1 MGLIKQSNNTKI
13 ANTTG
18 GVAIHHNGKYH
29 PCDSLMASVFLGNDD
44 HPRAY
49 CIAGCRIK
57 KKLVGGQ
64 WKSDTEYHLFDEVIG
79 RLSPDLIK
87 EIRKF
92 LKDNRIER
100 IIMICSDEDFRNRMR
115 KEFGCRAIFEDE
127 KRRRNDS
134 VILREW
140 FARNKSGSEDSL
152 LKIWGDC
159 GEAVKSNYP
168 PTRDCMV
175 RLLDWYDQRMNKK
188 ISVPITLSQ
197 RTGYG

>member
-1 MGLIKQSNNTKI
+1 MATLVETTKI

-18 GVAIHHNGKYH
+18 GIAIHHNGRYH

-44 HPRAY
+44 HTRAY

-57 KKLVGGQ
+57 SKLVGGQ
-64 WKSDTEYHLFDEVIG
+64 WKSDIEYHLFDEVIG

-100 IIMICSDEDFRNRMR
+100 VIMICSDEDFRNRMR
-115 KEFGCRAIFEDE
+115 KELGCRAIFEDE
-127 KRRRNDS
+127 KRRKNDS

-140 FARNKSGSEDSL
+140 FARNKSNSEDSL
-152 LKIWGDC
+152 LKVWGDC
-159 GEAVKSNYP
+159 SEAVKANYP